1 MDDVPDGKIVFS
13 TALDNKGLEKE
24 LDGLKKKIRS
34 LEDQLETNKKARL
47 PLVEQSS
54 KLGASLDAAKAKLY
68 EMQTASSG
76 VFSAEQIAAQR
87 ESVASIQAR
96 WNKVQ
101 KQVEAYDKKIQKATA
116 ELEKNKER
124 AGEVADQ
131 LARTGPAAQKMADAM
146 EKAQKSAG
154 RFKLRMR
161 EVLRSALLFT
171 LISQGL
177 AQFREW
183 MGKVIKTN
191 DEATA
196 AVARLKGALLTLA
209 QPLVNVLI
217 PAFVTFVTILT
228 DFINVAS
235 RLVSLLFGT
244 TIEESAKAAESLNQE
259 AEALDGVGGSA
270 KKAGKALASFDE
282 INKLSAGTGST
293 GGGNSTISPDFS
305 ALKNGILSSMTFSLE
320 DILFDW
326 DDLSA
331 EDIMAKIV
339 TGLAALAGA
348 FIGFVV
354 GGPGGAVLGLLIGS
368 GLGLLL
374 SNLIF
379 DGDGHLNPEELLKSL
394 VLILGTLAGGIL
406 GFVVGGPAGAAIGL
420 TLGAGASLLL
430 NKMLFNNDGVLDK
443 KEIMSMI
450 ALALGAIT
458 GGIIGFSVGGPG
470 GALLGAIIGTGIT
483 AKLLDMAFKKGDGLA
498 AQKIIK
504 GLVEFLVGI
513 VGGLI
518 GFAVGGPA
526 GAVIGVTVGVG
537 LSLLIDKL
545 LFSDTSG
552 KAGYDEGQQL
562 GDNVLQGAN
571 DSLGINSPSTEFAES
586 GGYVVQGMAKG
597 ITDNSQLPVN
607 AFKDI
612 LGTLQSEFNSWN
624 VNFMVGVSAFEQE
637 FMAEWNDLWRSAN
650 IQFVYGWNNILSNLQ
665 TGINHAITALNKL
678 VAAANE
684 LADLT
689 GEHYNYV
696 GHISVEKLP
705 IPKLAQG
712 AVIPPNREFLAVLG
726 DQKAGTN
733 IETPLATMIEAFK
746 TAMRDMNMGEG
757 QNEAYLVVDDEVL
770 GKVIYRL
777 YNKEKHRVG
786 VKLSES

>member
-1 MDDVPDGKIVFS
+1 MPDGKIVFS